1 MRVEL
6 QVRHERLG
14 YAMLRLALGLNVM
27 MHGVSRILMGPG
39 EFAFKL
45 QTQFANSMLP
55 VVGVRVF
62 GVLLPGIETLVGF
75 LILTGL
81 RLRVALVAAS
91 LLMMVLTFGSSMIQ
105 DWSAAGTQLMYAA
118 ILAALIALQRFDGWS
133 VDAWR
138 RRKQGGGD

>member
-1 MRVEL
+1 MGVEVQMRD
-6 QVRHERLG
+6 ERLG
-14 YAMLRLALGLNVM
+14 YVMLRLALGFNVM

-45 QTQFANSMLP
+45 QTQFAHSLLP
-55 VVGVRVF
+55 AAGVRVF

-91 LLMMVLTFGSSMIQ
+91 LLMMTLTFGSSMVQ

-118 ILAALIALQRFDGWS
+118 IVAALIVLQRFDGWS
-133 VDAWR
+133 VDAWLL
-138 RRKQGGGD
+138 RKQRGD